1 MRLLG
6 SSKKSEELG
15 FDCDLERGEHRKSYL
30 MWHDMGKTSWISIL
44 SHLSTFQRYSLSTLM
59 APCMRVRCMA
69 LHGGHGKWWDDRQGG
84 GGEEF
89 EE

>member
-1 MRLLG
+1 
-6 SSKKSEELG
+6 
-15 FDCDLERGEHRKSYL
+15 
-30 MWHDMGKTSWISIL
+30 
-44 SHLSTFQRYSLSTLM
+44 
-59 APCMRVRCMA
+59 MA